1 MCLGCV
7 CVCLGCVCL
16 LAVCVGL
23 MCVCLG
29 CDFVCVCVFLSG
41 CPSGD
46 DIMIQILQL

>member
-1 MCLGCV
+1 MFGLCV

-23 MCVCLG
+23 MWCVWAVSE
-29 CDFVCVCVFLSG
+29 VCVCVFLSG

-46 DIMIQILQL
+46 DMMIKMLQL